1 LNMIRRHSPIA
12 HAAYADLLASLK
24 DEAVADLRG
33 TPTRVARNDKVYWYD
48 TFRVGSEVRKT
59 YIGEDSDEIRARLA
73 RHGELA
79 ARRAEA
85 QAARARTIRILRA
98 EGFLGVDAAT
108 GALLNAFAQAGVF
121 RLGGT
126 IVGTQAFRLYEGE
139 LGLRYDFDQTAQTR
153 DIDIASFERLSL
165 ALDDAASPPL
175 PSILKDF
182 SFEAAPQLQGAEA
195 WRWRQTRGDLL
206 VEFLT
211 PSFDEAEGVRELAA
225 LNVRAQAL
233 HHLNFL
239 IADPVAAAVPYR
251 RGVLVQ
257 IPRPERFAVHK
268 LIVADRRRDGP
279 NSLKAVKD
287 RAQAAFLIEA
297 LAEDRPDDL
306 ADAYGDA
313 TARGPRWSQR
323 LAATLA
329 RMPRTREQLKRA
341 GVSLARDDAGR
352 D

>member
-1 LNMIRRHSPIA
+1 MIRRHSPIA
-12 HAAYADLLASLK
+12 HAAYSDLVASLK
-24 DEAVADLRG
+24 DEAVAELRG
-33 TPTRVARNDKVYWYD
+33 TPTRVERNGKVYWYD
-48 TFRVGSEVRKT
+48 TFRVGSDVRKA
-59 YIGEDSDEIRARLA
+59 YIGEDGPEIRARLA

-79 ARRAEA
+79 AWRVDA
-85 QAARARTIRILRA
+85 QASRARKIRILRA
-98 EGFLGVDAAT
+98 EGFMGVDTPT

-139 LGLRYDFDQTAQTR
+139 LGLRYDFDQSAQTD

-165 ALDDAASPPL
+165 ALDDDASPPL
-175 PSILKDF
+175 QSILKDF
-182 SFEAAPQLQGAEA
+182 SFETAPQLHRADA

-211 PSFDEAEGVRELAA
+211 PSFEEAEGVRPLAA
-225 LNVRAQAL
+225 LNVQAQAL

-239 IADPVAAAVPYR
+239 IADPIAAAVPYR

-257 IPRPERFAVHK
+257 IPRPERFAIHK

-279 NSLKAVKD
+279 QSLKAVKD
-287 RAQAAFLIEA
+287 RGQASFLIEA

-306 ADAYGDA
+306 VEAYRDAA
-313 TARGPRWSQR
+313 SRGPRWSAR

-329 RMPRTREQLKRA
+329 RMPQTRERLRQAGAPLTIEGIERA
-341 GVSLARDDAGR
+341 
-352 D
+352 

>member
-1 LNMIRRHSPIA
+1 MIRRHSAIA

-24 DEAVADLRG
+24 DEAVAELRG
-33 TPTRVARNDKVYWYD
+33 TPTRVERNEKIYWYD
-48 TFRVGSEVRKT
+48 SFRVGSDVRKA
-59 YIGEDSDEIRARLA
+59 YIGEDSEDIRARLA
-73 RHGELA
+73 RHADLA
-79 ARRAEA
+79 ARRVEA

-98 EGFLGVDAAT
+98 EGFLGVDGAT
-108 GALLNAFAQAGVF
+108 GALLHAFAQAGVF

-139 LGLRYDFDQTAQTR
+139 LGLRYAFDQAAQTQ

-165 ALDDAASPPL
+165 ALDDEASPPL
-175 PSILKDF
+175 QSILKDF
-182 SFEAAPQLQGAEA
+182 AFEAVPLLRGAGA

-211 PSFDEAEGVRELAA
+211 PSFDEDEGVRPLAA
-225 LNVRAQAL
+225 LKVEAQAL

-239 IADPVAAAVPYR
+239 IADPIAAAVPYR

-257 IPRPERFAVHK
+257 IPRPERFAIHK
-268 LIVADRRRDGP
+268 LIVADRRKDGP
-279 NSLKAVKD
+279 GSLKAVKD

-306 ADAYGDA
+306 AEAFDDAA
-313 TARGPRWSQR
+313 SRGPRWRER
-323 LAATLA
+323 LGTTLA
-329 RMPRTREQLKRA
+329 RMPVTRAQLERA
-341 GVSLARDDAGR
+341 GAKLTSDTDELPR
-352 D
+352 

>member
-1 LNMIRRHSPIA
+1 MLRRHSVIA
-12 HAAYADLLASLK
+12 HAAYFDLLASLK

-33 TPTRVARNDKVYWYD
+33 TPTRVERKGKIYWYD
-48 TFRVGSEVRKT
+48 SFRVGSEVRKT

-73 RHGELA
+73 RHAELA

-85 QAARARTIRILRA
+85 EASRARLIRILRA
-98 EGFLGVDAAT
+98 ESFLGVDTST
-108 GALLNAFAQAGVF
+108 GALLNAFAHAGVF

-139 LGLRYDFDQTAQTR
+139 LGLRYEFDRSAQTD

-165 ALDDAASPPL
+165 ALDDEASPPL
-175 PSILKDF
+175 QSILRDF
-182 SFEAAPQLQGAEA
+182 SFEATPQLQGAGA
-195 WRWRQTRGDLL
+195 WRWRQSRGDLL

-211 PSFDEAEGVRELAA
+211 PSFDETEGVRPLAA
-225 LNVRAQAL
+225 LNVEAQAL

-239 IADPVAAAVPYR
+239 IADPIAAAAPYR

-257 IPRPERFAVHK
+257 IPRPERFAIHK
-268 LIVADRRRDGP
+268 LIVADRGKDA
-279 NSLKAVKD
+279 SLQAVKD

-306 ADAYGDA
+306 VEAYSDAA
-313 TARGPRWSQR
+313 AHGPRWRGR
-323 LAATLA
+323 LAATLL
-329 RMPRTREQLKRA
+329 RMPTTRAQLEHA
-341 GVSLARDDAGR
+341 GAKLASDESEDPS
-352 D
+352 

>member
-1 LNMIRRHSPIA
+1 MTRRHSSIA
-12 HAAYADLLASLK
+12 HAAYADLVASLK
-24 DEAVADLRG
+24 DEAVAELRG

-48 TFRVGSEVRKT
+48 TFRVGSDVRKA
-59 YIGEDSDEIRARLA
+59 YIGEDSDEIRARIA

-79 ARRAEA
+79 ARRTEA
-85 QAARARTIRILRA
+85 QASRARVIRILRA
-98 EGFLGVDAAT
+98 EGFLGVDTAT
-108 GALLNAFAQAGVF
+108 GALLSAFAQAGVF

-139 LGLRYDFDQTAQTR
+139 LGLRYDFDQTAQTN

-165 ALDDAASPPL
+165 ALDDVASPPL
-175 PSILKDF
+175 PSILKSF
-182 SFEAAPQLQGAEA
+182 SFEAAPQLQGVEA

-211 PSFDEAEGVRELAA
+211 PSFDETEGVRELAA

-233 HHLNFL
+233 HHLNYL
-239 IADPVAAAVPYR
+239 IADPIAAAVPYR

-279 NSLKAVKD
+279 NSLKALKD
-287 RAQAAFLIEA
+287 RAQAAFLIEI

-306 ADAYGDA
+306 VEAYLDAV
-313 TARGPRWSQR
+313 ARGPRWNSR
-323 LAATLA
+323 LEATLA
-329 RMPRTREQLKRA
+329 RMPTVRERLE
-341 GVSLARDDAGR
+341 
-352 D
+352 

>member
-1 LNMIRRHSPIA
+1 MIRRHSAIA
-12 HAAYADLLASLK
+12 HAAYFNLLASLK
-24 DEAVADLRG
+24 DEAVAEMRG
-33 TPTRVARNDKVYWYD
+33 TPTRVERNNKIYWYD
-48 TFRVGSEVRKT
+48 SFRVGSDVRKS
-59 YIGEDSDEIRARLA
+59 YIGEDSDEIRARLV
-73 RHGELA
+73 RHAELV

-98 EGFLGVDAAT
+98 EGFLGIDAAT

-139 LGLRYDFDQTAQTR
+139 LGLRYDFDQTAQTN

-165 ALDDAASPPL
+165 ALDDTTSPPL
-175 PSILKDF
+175 PDVLKDF
-182 SFEAAPQLQGAEA
+182 SFEPAPGLRGAEA

-211 PSFDEAEGVRELAA
+211 PSFDEEEGVHALAA
-225 LNVRAQAL
+225 LKVRAQSL

-239 IADPVAAAVPYR
+239 IADPIPAAVPYR

-257 IPRPERFAVHK
+257 IPRPERFAIHK
-268 LIVADRRRDGP
+268 LIVADRRKDGP
-279 NSLKAVKD
+279 GSLKAVKD
-287 RAQAAFLIEA
+287 RAQAAFLIES

-306 ADAYGDA
+306 IEAYDDAA
-313 TARGPRWSQR
+313 ARGPRWRER
-323 LAATLA
+323 LAATLL
-329 RMPRTREQLKRA
+329 RMPATRVQLEQA
-341 GVSLARDDAGR
+341 GAKLSTDTAEPAP
-352 D
+352 

>member
-1 LNMIRRHSPIA
+1 MIPRHSPIA
-12 HAAYADLLASLK
+12 HAAYFDLLASLK
-24 DEAVADLRG
+24 DETVADLRG
-33 TPTRVARNDKVYWYD
+33 TPTRVERKGKIYWYD
-48 TFRVGSEVRKT
+48 SFRVGSEVRKT

-73 RHGELA
+73 RHAELA

-85 QAARARTIRILRA
+85 RTSRARLIRILRA
-98 EGFLGVDAAT
+98 EGFLGVDAST
-108 GALLNAFAQAGVF
+108 GALLNAFAGAGVF

-139 LGLRYDFDQTAQTR
+139 LGLRYAFDQTAQTQ

-175 PSILKDF
+175 PAILKDF
-182 SFEAAPQLQGAEA
+182 SFEAAPGLQGAEA

-211 PSFDEAEGVRELAA
+211 PSFDEDEGVRPLAA

-239 IADPVAAAVPYR
+239 IAEPIFAAVPYR

-257 IPRPERFAVHK
+257 IPRPERFAIHK
-268 LIVADRRRDGP
+268 LIVADRRQEGP
-279 NSLKAVKD
+279 YSLKAVKD

-297 LAEDRPDDL
+297 LAADRPDDL
-306 ADAYGDA
+306 AEAYDDAA
-313 TARGPRWSQR
+313 SRGPRWSRR
-323 LAATLA
+323 LAATLQ
-329 RMPRTREQLKRA
+329 RMLATRAQLEQA
-341 GVSLARDDAGR
+341 GAKLASDAGEPPS
-352 D
+352 